1 MKKWKNDNAPRE
13 ASRALQST
21 RPQGTTPSARARS
34 RGRTSQKGS
43 ATRRCRAFGGCIES
57 VGEFFLL
64 EGERTRTDEKRKKGK
79 KRERSA
85 GGAGPRAS
93 FPSVSDQSRF
103 KNNDLAPLSLPHLWT
118 RYSTLSL
125 TRTVRPPDPAV
136 MDAPAATT
144 EWPEEPRPIG
154 EQESGDGGGRARAT
168 RASPLFAS
176 AGDAELLPLGT
187 QESAALLNVR
197 GEAAAAAAADEL
209 GEEKACAAAAKEGV
223 EASGERRCRKTDD
236 AAAEQRPEVDA
247 ALCDVALIERRVQWG
262 HYARKGGVRRTR
274 TQAREKRRDDH
285 LGQWTPTNYFFLQF
299 FFPSKRQR
307 HKQPSPAPSPS
318 PSPSRPQRE
327 RRRRQARRE
336 RIDLHRRRLV
346 LVLLLLLLLRLP
358 LPSSV
363 VVPLERPAGRRR
375 RQRQRRGQRPARQ
388 RVH

>member
-1 MKKWKNDNAPRE
+1 VSERERPR
-13 ASRALQST
+13 
-21 RPQGTTPSARARS
+21 
-34 RGRTSQKGS
+34 K
-43 ATRRCRAFGGCIES
+43 
-57 VGEFFLL
+57 
-64 EGERTRTDEKRKKGK
+64 EKRKK
-79 KRERSA
+79 REKSA

-93 FPSVSDQSRF
+93 FPLVSDQSRF

-187 QESAALLNVR
+187 QEGAALLNAR

-209 GEEKACAAAAKEGV
+209 GEEKACAAAAKEGA

-299 FFPSKRQR
+299 FFLQNGRGTN
-307 HKQPSPAPSPS
+307 SPRPRPRPRPRGPKENDADAKLAESESTSIEECSFSCSFFFFFFSVSPF
-318 PSPSRPQRE
+318 
-327 RRRRQARRE
+327 
-336 RIDLHRRRLV
+336 
-346 LVLLLLLLLRLP
+346 P
-358 LPSSV
+358 LPSSS
-363 VVPLERPAGRRR
+363 LSSDQLAAAGGSASAAASAL
-375 RQRQRRGQRPARQ
+375 RGSACTDSA
-388 RVH
+388 